1 MPGIR
6 HPDLERGKGMKKI
19 KWIILG
25 VVLVAAGAAGIAYIS
40 QKEKDKQYPFERYQE
55 EQAKKETTEAAT
67 GAEDS
72 GTEDAEGKAATDDK
86 TEDSHSFTQGNVTYS
101 FLALDVIPDTE
112 IETQTRYP
120 AENFASGNLPD
131 ADYETWTYDYD
142 KMMQEGP
149 ALKEIYTNKTD
160 YTPEEYQKIRDEND
174 QAVKDS
180 EYMGHPKTDYY
191 FVKMQIKNES
201 QDKVRDVYLTE
212 LRLIST
218 NTTRKA
224 YDYYDAVCYF
234 SAFQHTEGDD
244 RVHSFLTYSLQ
255 PGEVLD
261 CIVGFEARR
270 DRIYP
275 TDQFIYAGLIS
286 PSMDE
291 VVVNPAEYETSV
303 LLDDLPGME
312 E

>member
-1 MPGIR
+1 
-6 HPDLERGKGMKKI
+6 MKKI

-25 VVLVAAGAAGIAYIS
+25 VVIIAAGAVGVVYIS
-40 QKEKDKQYPFERYQE
+40 KNEKDKQYPFERYQE
-55 EQAKKETTEAAT
+55 EQQAQAETTETQT
-67 GAEDS
+67 GDDREEISDGGTS
-72 GTEDAEGKAATDDK
+72 GK
-86 TEDSHSFTQGNVTYS
+86 TEDHRSFTQGNVTYS
-101 FLALDVIPDTE
+101 FLALEVIPDTE

-201 QDKVRDVYLTE
+201 QDKPRDVYLSG
-212 LRLIST
+212 LYVIYT
-218 NTTRKA
+218 NTSRKA
-224 YDYYDAVCYF
+224 YTYSDGFCYF
-234 SAFQHTEGDD
+234 SASQHTEGDD
-244 RVHSFLTYSLQ
+244 RAHGFGTYRLQ
-255 PGEVLD
+255 AGEVLD
-261 CIVGFEARR
+261 CIVGFEIRR
-270 DRIYP
+270 DEIYP
-275 TDQFIYAGLIS
+275 SDQFIYAGLIS

>member
-1 MPGIR
+1 
-6 HPDLERGKGMKKI
+6 MKKI

-72 GTEDAEGKAATDDK
+72 GTEDAEGKAATNDK

-112 IETQTRYP
+112 IETQTKYP
-120 AENFASGNLPD
+120 AENFTDGKLPD
-131 ADYETWTYDYD
+131 ADYETWTYDFE
-142 KMMQEGP
+142 KMMQEAP
-149 ALKEIYTNKTD
+149 ALKDIFTSKTD
-160 YTPEEYQKIRDEND
+160 YTVEEYSAIYDENV
-174 QAVKDS
+174 QSINDS
-180 EYMGHPKTDYY
+180 GYMGHPKTDYY

-212 LRLIST
+212 LRLIAT
-218 NTTRKA
+218 NTTHKA
-224 YDYYDAVCYF
+224 YDYYDGVCYF
-234 SAFQHTEGDD
+234 SASQHTGGDD
-244 RVHSFLTYSLQ
+244 RVHSFFTYSLQ

-261 CIVGFEARR
+261 CIVGFEVRR

-275 TDQFIYAGLIS
+275 SDQFIYAGLIS
-286 PSMDE
+286 PSMDD
-291 VVVNPAEYETSV
+291 VWVNPAEYETSV

>member
-1 MPGIR
+1 M
-6 HPDLERGKGMKKI
+6 
-19 KWIILG
+19 
-25 VVLVAAGAAGIAYIS
+25 YIS
-40 QKEKDKQYPFERYQE
+40 KNEKDKQYPFERYQD
-55 EQAKKETTEAAT
+55 EQQAQAETTETQT
-67 GAEDS
+67 GDDREEISDGGTS
-72 GTEDAEGKAATDDK
+72 GK
-86 TEDSHSFTQGNVTYS
+86 TEDHHSFTQGNVTYS

-112 IETQTRYP
+112 IETQTKYP
-120 AENFASGNLPD
+120 AENFTDGKLPD
-131 ADYETWTYDYD
+131 ADYETWTYDFE

-149 ALKEIYTNKTD
+149 ALTEIYTNKTD

-234 SAFQHTEGDD
+234 SAAQHPEGDD

-275 TDQFIYAGLIS
+275 SDQFIYAGLIS

>member
-1 MPGIR
+1 
-6 HPDLERGKGMKKI
+6 MKKI

-25 VVLVAAGAAGIAYIS
+25 VVIIAAGAAGVVYIS
-40 QKEKDKQYPFERYQE
+40 KNEKDKQYPFERYQE
-55 EQAKKETTEAAT
+55 EQQAQAETTETQT
-67 GAEDS
+67 GDDGDEVSDGDTS
-72 GTEDAEGKAATDDK
+72 GK
-86 TEDSHSFTQGNVTYS
+86 TGDHHSFTQGNVTYS

-201 QDKVRDVYLTE
+201 QDKPRDVYLSG
-212 LRLIST
+212 LYVIYT
-218 NTTRKA
+218 NTSRKA
-224 YDYYDAVCYF
+224 YTYSDGFCYF
-234 SAFQHTEGDD
+234 SASLHTEGDD
-244 RVHSFLTYSLQ
+244 RAHSFGTYRLQ
-255 PGEVLD
+255 AGEVLD
-261 CIVGFEARR
+261 CIVGFEIRR
-270 DRIYP
+270 DEIYP
-275 TDQFIYAGLIS
+275 SDQFIYAGLIS

>member
-1 MPGIR
+1 
-6 HPDLERGKGMKKI
+6 MKKI

-25 VVLVAAGAAGIAYIS
+25 VVIIAAGAAGVVYIS
-40 QKEKDKQYPFERYQE
+40 KNEKDKQYPFERYQD
-55 EQAKKETTEAAT
+55 EQQAQAETTETQT
-67 GAEDS
+67 GDDREEISDGGTS
-72 GTEDAEGKAATDDK
+72 GK
-86 TEDSHSFTQGNVTYS
+86 TEDHHSFTQGNVTYS

-112 IETQTRYP
+112 IETQTKYP
-120 AENFASGNLPD
+120 AENFTDGKLPD
-131 ADYETWTYDYD
+131 ANYETWTYDFE
-142 KMMQEGP
+142 KMMQEAP
-149 ALKEIYTNKTD
+149 ALKDIFTSKTD
-160 YTPEEYQKIRDEND
+160 YTVEEYSAIYAENVYAID
-174 QAVKDS
+174 DS
-180 EYMGHPKTDYY
+180 GYMGHPKTDYY

-201 QDKVRDVYLTE
+201 QDKVRDVYLPE

-234 SAFQHTEGDD
+234 SASQHTEGDD

-275 TDQFIYAGLIS
+275 SDQFIYAGLIS

>member
-1 MPGIR
+1 
-6 HPDLERGKGMKKI
+6 MKKI

-25 VVLVAAGAAGIAYIS
+25 VVIIAAGAAGVVYIS
-40 QKEKDKQYPFERYQE
+40 KNEKDKQYPFERYQD
-55 EQAKKETTEAAT
+55 EQQAQAETTETQT
-67 GAEDS
+67 GDDREEISDGGTS
-72 GTEDAEGKAATDDK
+72 GK
-86 TEDSHSFTQGNVTYS
+86 TEDHHSFTQGNVTYS

-120 AENFASGNLPD
+120 AENFAGGNLPD

-244 RVHSFLTYSLQ
+244 RVHRFLTYSLQ

-275 TDQFIYAGLIS
+275 SDQFIYAGLIS

>member
-1 MPGIR
+1 
-6 HPDLERGKGMKKI
+6 MKKI

-25 VVLVAAGAAGIAYIS
+25 VVIIAAGAAGVVYIS
-40 QKEKDKQYPFERYQE
+40 KNEKDKQYPFERYQD
-55 EQAKKETTEAAT
+55 EQQAQAETTETQT
-67 GAEDS
+67 GDDREEISDGGTS
-72 GTEDAEGKAATDDK
+72 GK
-86 TEDSHSFTQGNVTYS
+86 TEDHHSFTQGNVTYS

-112 IETQTRYP
+112 IETQTKYP
-120 AENFASGNLPD
+120 AENFTDGKLPD
-131 ADYETWTYDYD
+131 ADYETWTYDFE

-234 SAFQHTEGDD
+234 SAAQHPEGDD

-275 TDQFIYAGLIS
+275 SDQFIYAGLIS

>member
-1 MPGIR
+1 
-6 HPDLERGKGMKKI
+6 MKKI

-25 VVLVAAGAAGIAYIS
+25 VVIIAAGAAGVVYIS
-40 QKEKDKQYPFERYQE
+40 KNEKDKQYPFERYQE
-55 EQAKKETTEAAT
+55 EQQAQAETTETQT
-67 GAEDS
+67 GDDGDEVSDGEAS
-72 GTEDAEGKAATDDK
+72 GK
-86 TEDSHSFTQGNVTYS
+86 TGDHHSFTQGNVTYS

-112 IETQTRYP
+112 IETQTKYP
-120 AENFASGNLPD
+120 AENFTDGKLPD
-131 ADYETWTYDYD
+131 ANYETWTYDFE
-142 KMMQEGP
+142 KMMQEAP
-149 ALKEIYTNKTD
+149 ALKDIFTSKAD
-160 YTPEEYQKIRDEND
+160 YTVEEYSAIYDENV
-174 QAVKDS
+174 QAINDS
-180 EYMGHPKTDYY
+180 GYMGHPKTDYY

-212 LRLIST
+212 LRLIAT

-234 SAFQHTEGDD
+234 SASQHTEGED

-275 TDQFIYAGLIS
+275 SDQFIYAGLIS
-286 PSMDE
+286 PSMDD
-291 VVVNPAEYETSV
+291 VWVNPAEYETSV

>member
-1 MPGIR
+1 
-6 HPDLERGKGMKKI
+6 MKKI

-25 VVLVAAGAAGIAYIS
+25 VVIIAAGAAGVVYIS
-40 QKEKDKQYPFERYQE
+40 KNEKDKQYPFERYQD
-55 EQAKKETTEAAT
+55 EQQAQAETTETQT
-67 GAEDS
+67 GEDREEISDGGTS
-72 GTEDAEGKAATDDK
+72 GK
-86 TEDSHSFTQGNVTYS
+86 TEDHHSFTQGNVTYS

-112 IETQTRYP
+112 IETQTKYP
-120 AENFASGNLPD
+120 AENFTDGKLPD
-131 ADYETWTYDYD
+131 ADYETWTYDFE

-244 RVHSFLTYSLQ
+244 RVHRFLTYSLQ

-275 TDQFIYAGLIS
+275 SDQFIYAGLIS

>member
-1 MPGIR
+1 M
-6 HPDLERGKGMKKI
+6 
-19 KWIILG
+19 
-25 VVLVAAGAAGIAYIS
+25 YIS
-40 QKEKDKQYPFERYQE
+40 KNEKDKQYPFERYQD
-55 EQAKKETTEAAT
+55 EQQAQAETTETQT
-67 GAEDS
+67 GDDREEISDGGTS
-72 GTEDAEGKAATDDK
+72 GK
-86 TEDSHSFTQGNVTYS
+86 TEDHHSFTQGNVTYS

-112 IETQTRYP
+112 IETQTKYP
-120 AENFASGNLPD
+120 AENFTDGKLPD
-131 ADYETWTYDYD
+131 ADYETWTYDFE

-244 RVHSFLTYSLQ
+244 RVHRFLTYSLQ

-275 TDQFIYAGLIS
+275 SDQFIYAGLIS